1 MDRTKKELD
10 QSPSTAVCH
19 PCSAAEFHAQPS
31 PFVLQQLPND
41 ASVIGQRIPTLH
53 WESTALNITAR
64 CSPFSKQALG
74 WVSSGAAPSSSVQLY
89 NTCRWIFICLFL
101 GGSPGVLP
109 APATNPSFK
118 LFSIGF
124 FHPGRTQLLSPKT
137 TGVRLKLFCQTIQI
151 ELGSFLMT
159 SSRSCYT
166 ATKIV
171 LILQEYLTHP
181 SK

>member
-1 MDRTKKELD
+1 MPPLHPSRVPRTTISLCAAAAAQRCLCERSTHSNSALREHCIKYHRSLLSFLKAGFGLGELRGCT
-10 QSPSTAVCH
+10 Q
-19 PCSAAEFHAQPS
+19 
-31 PFVLQQLPND
+31 
-41 ASVIGQRIPTLH
+41 
-53 WESTALNITAR
+53 
-64 CSPFSKQALG
+64 
-74 WVSSGAAPSSSVQLY
+74 QLY